1 MTDHLFLALLCAFV
15 PTMACVGL
23 ALWAV
28 YSERFKQYRVR
39 TPVRDPLPVV
49 PRYLNIAM
57 NLTLSL
63 AICFAVVEQWM
74 ARP

>member
-1 MTDHLFLALLCAFV
+1 LLCAFV